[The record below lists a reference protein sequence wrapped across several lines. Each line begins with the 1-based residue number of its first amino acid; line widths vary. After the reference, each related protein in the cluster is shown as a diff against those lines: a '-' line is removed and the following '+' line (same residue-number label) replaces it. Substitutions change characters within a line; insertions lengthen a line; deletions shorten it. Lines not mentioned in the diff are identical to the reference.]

1 MNTKQEHKSMDT
13 KLLALLKTV
22 AMRKPI
28 WPILAYARVASN
40 RITVTDQ
47 DITVIIDYP
56 ESIADGVYSLTP
68 WVRTTQAV
76 QDFPEVPSF
85 LSSEDKRTINI
96 SDLASAI
103 THSSKDETR
112 FNLCGVAVTSENAL
126 IATDGHRLYCSD
138 LFAKDKNPLIIPTKA
153 CKTLIAY
160 AKYKRQSHVELT
172 HKDMRLSNA
181 EISIRCI
188 DGQYPDWRI
197 VVPTGT
203 RTIGHFDRKKAI
215 EALKRAILLRKDDRY
230 RPVKLETLDNKMLL
244 RVSLHDIAEEVIE
257 LGIGKSEFL
266 SCFNATYLLD
276 AIKCSKN
283 KTIPIVG
290 TTAYNPVLI
299 DNRSIVMP
307 MKLDS

>member
-1 MNTKQEHKSMDT
+1 MDT

-28 WPILAYARVASN
+28 WPILAYAKVASN

-47 DITVIIDYP
+47 ETTVIIDYP
-56 ESIADGVYSLTP
+56 ESIADGVYALTP

-76 QDFPEVPSF
+76 QDCPEAKKPLFATGS
-85 LSSEDKRTINI
+85 RTINI

-103 THSSKDETR
+103 THSSKDKTR

-138 LFAKDKNPLIIPTKA
+138 LSAKDKNPLIIPTKA

-160 AKYKRQSHVELT
+160 AKYRKLSHLDLLT
-172 HKDMRLSNA
+172 HVDGYLSDS
-181 EISIRCI
+181 EIRVRCI

-197 VVPTGT
+197 VVPTQAQT
-203 RTIGHFDRKKAI
+203 VGHFDQKKAI
-215 EALKRAILLRKDDRY
+215 EALKRAILLKRDDRC
-230 RPVKLETLDNKMLL
+230 RPVKLETLDNKMFL
-244 RVSLHDIAEEVIE
+244 RVSPPDSAEEIIDI
-257 LGIGKSEFL
+257 GIGKSEFL
-266 SCFNATYLLD
+266 SCFNANYLLD

-290 TTAYNPVLI
+290 TTAYAPVLI